1 MDASTDILS
10 QAVEL
15 VTEHF
20 GFGKTRGQPAAFLI
34 SGSGLSNLADAP
46 LASLSYELIPGF
58 PRASVAGHGN
68 ELVLQQVGDRLVLAM
83 SGRLHLYEGH
93 SAQEVTFPVRL
104 ARALG
109 IETMVIT
116 NACGGLNPE
125 FESGDIML
133 IEDHINLMGANPLI
147 GPNHS
152 QGARF
157 PDMSEPYSVEL
168 RNTARDVARESGMSI
183 RAGVYVSVSG
193 PSLETNAEYKMLR
206 MLGGD
211 TVGMSTVPE
220 VIVAVHAGM
229 RVLGFSVITDLCV
242 PPVKPVTFAEIVHNA
257 RLAEPNLKK
266 LIRGCIERM

>member
-1 MDASTDILS
+1 
-10 QAVEL
+10 
-15 VTEHF
+15 
-20 GFGKTRGQPAAFLI
+20 
-34 SGSGLSNLADAP
+34 
-46 LASLSYELIPGF
+46 
-58 PRASVAGHGN
+58 
-68 ELVLQQVGDRLVLAM
+68 
-83 SGRLHLYEGH
+83 
-93 SAQEVTFPVRL
+93 VRL

-109 IETMVIT
+109 IDTMVIT

-147 GPNHS
+147 GPNHP
-152 QGARF
+152 QGTRF
-157 PDMSEPYSVEL
+157 PDMSAPYSAEL
-168 RNTARDVARESGMSI
+168 RKLAHDIARENGMHI
-183 RAGVYVSVSG
+183 RSGVYVGVSG

-206 MLGGD
+206 SLGGD

-242 PPVKPVTFAEIVHNA
+242 PPVKPVTFEEIVRNA